1 MEHNCFRDI
10 PPLPDGTEEGSEE
23 TLFEAP
29 ASDYGTEVQETEETQ
44 ERGHKRQ
51 SHEDSDG
58 PERGGSSGDRGERPP
73 SPQATS
79 STDGLSEGT
88 DDTGLLLALVGVFQ
102 TRGCLMC
109 FPGRGW
115 PINPLGILSCY

>member
-1 MEHNCFRDI
+1 LSRTSPN
-10 PPLPDGTEEGSEE
+10 GTEEGSEE

-88 DDTGLLLALVGVFQ
+88 DDTAGMDQRKRSSTSRFVISTG
-102 TRGCLMC
+102 RR
-109 FPGRGW
+109 FP
-115 PINPLGILSCY
+115 NPGMFNVLPRKGMADQPS